1 MMLLDL
7 LRAHWNIWGL
17 DAPKFAWLAAVGLL
31 MVPLCVLVYLFREVR
46 RQSAIL
52 CDAANGI
59 DRLRSRTSARLKSG
73 AENVP
78 RNGVKNGLTAGAYAA
93 LADILGSSPT
103 LSHAWNGYAAT
114 MVACRTATGEDQ
126 FWGSESAG
134 ATFTDSAIWEAR
146 VNRAFYNSLPGVVT
160 STGLLFTFL
169 AILVAL
175 VDVRIDTQTNQI
187 KGLPLL
193 IEGLSGKF
201 VSSIAALLSATIFLL
216 VEKPLAHRLSKGR
229 MRLVSSIDALV
240 PRLSSTRVL
249 ADMQRDMSAMVELA
263 SLTGKSSAE
272 QLELSKTQVKAST
285 AVLRQCIL
293 QMNET
298 AGSSVTHMAVTL
310 TGVVRDLSERVNDLG
325 TQMAAALQ
333 QSAEQASGAT
343 SAVADTVEKWSSRS
357 AEQFEQVI
365 DELHSRANDA
375 KEVEYQFA
383 TLNAAL
389 SEITSD
395 VNAMSERLQELT
407 ESLER
412 LRGGADAKRA

>member
-1 MMLLDL
+1 MTLLDL

-31 MVPLCVLVYLFREVR
+31 TVPLGMLLYLFREVR
-46 RQSAIL
+46 RQSTIL
-52 CDAANGI
+52 CDAANRI
-59 DRLRSRTSARLKSG
+59 DRLRSRTSANSKTSAG
-73 AENVP
+73 NSP
-78 RNGVKNGLTAGAYAA
+78 RNGLKNGLTASAYAA

-103 LSHAWNGYAAT
+103 LSYAWSGYAAT
-114 MVACRTATGEDQ
+114 IVVRPNAAGEEQ

-134 ATFTDSAIWEAR
+134 TAFTDPAVWEGR

-201 VSSIAALLSATIFLL
+201 VSSIAALLAATIFLL
-216 VEKPLAHRLSKGR
+216 VEKPLLHRLSNGR

-249 ADMQRDMSAMVELA
+249 AEMQRDMSAMAELA

-285 AVLRQCIL
+285 AVLRQCMV

-310 TGVVRDLSERVNDLG
+310 TGVVRDLSERVNELG

-333 QSAEQASGAT
+333 QSAEQTAGAT
-343 SAVADTVEKWSSRS
+343 SAVVDKVEDWSSRS
-357 AEQFEQVI
+357 TEQLEHVI
-365 DELHSRANDA
+365 EELHSRANEA
-375 KEVEYQFA
+375 KEMEYQFA
-383 TLNAAL
+383 SLNAAL

-395 VNAMSERLQELT
+395 VNAMSGRLQDLT

-412 LRGGADAKRA
+412 LRGSTDAKRA

>member
-17 DAPKFAWLAAVGLL
+17 DAPKFAWLAALGLL
-31 MVPLCVLVYLFREVR
+31 VVPLCVLLYLFREVR
-46 RQSAIL
+46 RQSTIL
-52 CDAANGI
+52 CDAANRI
-59 DRLRSRTSARLKSG
+59 DRLRSRTPAHLKSG
-73 AENVP
+73 AGNGP
-78 RNGVKNGLTAGAYAA
+78 RNGLKNGLTAGAYAA
-93 LADILGSSPT
+93 LADILDSFPT
-103 LSHAWNGYAAT
+103 LAHAWSGYAAT
-114 MVACRTATGEDQ
+114 MVVRSSGTSEEQ

-134 ATFTDSAIWEAR
+134 ASFTDSAIWEGR
-146 VNRAFYNSLPGVVT
+146 VNRSFYNSLPGVVT

-187 KGLPLL
+187 AGLPLL

-249 ADMQRDMSAMVELA
+249 AEMQRDISAMVELA

-272 QLELSKTQVKAST
+272 QLELSKSQVKAAT
-285 AVLRQCIL
+285 AVLRQCMV

-298 AGSSVTHMAVTL
+298 AGSSITHMAATL
-310 TGVVRDLSERVNDLG
+310 TGVVRDLSERVNDVG
-325 TQMAAALQ
+325 TQMAASLQ
-333 QSAEQASGAT
+333 KSSEQTAGAT
-343 SAVADTVEKWSSRS
+343 SAVMDRVENWSGRNT
-357 AEQFEQVI
+357 EQLEHVIEQ
-365 DELHSRANDA
+365 LHSRANDA

-383 TLNAAL
+383 SLNAAL

-407 ESLER
+407 ESFER